1 MAPPAKPHPW
11 AWFTDKVLPPLFVAL
26 CLAIAGGMWATYK
39 SVDKLAISVESLQRE
54 NDSIRGRIANLES
67 SSLTK
72 TEMLETLKRVEQQ
85 LEIMMLR
92 AGIRPDRK
100 IISE

>member
-1 MAPPAKPHPW
+1 
-11 AWFTDKVLPPLFVAL
+11 
-26 CLAIAGGMWATYK
+26 MWATYK
-39 SVDKLAISVESLQRE
+39 SVDKLSASVESLQRD
-54 NDSIRGRIANLES
+54 NDSIRARVSNLES
-67 SSLTK
+67 STLTK

-100 IISE
+100 LITE